1 MSGILNANDIYKC
14 QNNFESISDTPSA
27 QEPTVVV
34 WLVRSRDFE
43 FQRVEY
49 SEKIV
54 YLYAS
59 AQVHTVSRTH
69 THTQTH
75 AHRTLQRRRLL
86 MGTATV
92 PGRGVVARAEWVLSR
107 EGGSGS

>member
-1 MSGILNANDIYKC
+1 M
-14 QNNFESISDTPSA
+14 PRA

-59 AQVHTVSRTH
+59 AQVHTVSRT
-69 THTQTH
+69 QTH

-92 PGRGVVARAEWVLSR
+92 LGRGQSRAEAEWVLSR